1 MKRYP
6 FILFATHNEGKVAE
20 VADILRPFPTVF
32 RSLQGV
38 APHLQAPEETGTTY
52 RENAWIKAKAAL
64 PLGYP
69 VLADDSGLE
78 VEALG
83 GAPGVQSAYYAG
95 PEADSRANNRKLLE
109 ALKNVPWE
117 KRQARY
123 VAFVLLALPD
133 GRSYE
138 FEGTCRGYILP
149 ELRGEQGF
157 GYDPLFYV
165 PLLGKT
171 FAEAGPRLKR
181 RLSHRARALRPL
193 LPLIPDLLIREEDGP
208 EASPPL

>member
-1 MKRYP
+1 MKYP
-6 FILFATHNEGKVAE
+6 FILFATHNDGKVRE
-20 VADILRPFPTVF
+20 VADILRTFPHAF
-32 RSLQGV
+32 RSLNQV
-38 APHLQAPEETGTTY
+38 APHLKAPSETGTTY

-83 GAPGVQSAYYAG
+83 GAPGVHSAYFAG
-95 PEADSRANNRKLLE
+95 PEADSRANNLKLLE
-109 ALKNVPWE
+109 AMKGVPWE

-138 FEGTCRGYILP
+138 FTGTCRGYILEEP
-149 ELRGEQGF
+149 RGAEGF

-193 LPLIPDLLIREEDGP
+193 LPLIPDLVTLGEDGRG
-208 EASPPL
+208 AFPPS